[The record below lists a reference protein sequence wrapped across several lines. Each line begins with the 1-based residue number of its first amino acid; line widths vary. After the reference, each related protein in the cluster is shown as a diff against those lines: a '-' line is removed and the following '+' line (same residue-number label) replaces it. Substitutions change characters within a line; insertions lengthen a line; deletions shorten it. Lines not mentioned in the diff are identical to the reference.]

1 MKAAMEADKA
11 RVSKDRSKD
20 KNFGSQCE
28 EALNRLLDAAQV
40 ASDWKVTCGKC
51 SDSNPFNIKAD
62 PVLEDSC
69 EDVVFAACDAK

>member
-1 MKAAMEADKA
+1 MKAAMEADKM

-20 KNFGSQCE
+20 KNFSSQCE
-28 EALNRLLDAAQV
+28 GALNRLLDAAQV
-40 ASDWKVTCGKC
+40 ASDWKVKSGKC
-51 SDSNPFNIKAD
+51 SDSNPLNNQAD

>member
-1 MKAAMEADKA
+1 MKGAMESDKM
-11 RVSKDRSKD
+11 RESKDRSKG
-20 KNFGSQCE
+20 NFSNQCE
-28 EALNRLLDAAQV
+28 ESLNRLLDAAQV

>member
-1 MKAAMEADKA
+1 MKAAMEADKM

-20 KNFGSQCE
+20 MNFTSQCE
-28 EALNRLLDAAQV
+28 QALNRLLDAAQV
-40 ASDWKVTCGKC
+40 ASDWKVKYGKC
-51 SDSNPFNIKAD
+51 SNSNPLNIQAD